1 MRQILFLILT
11 CILLT
16 WTSPALCTDMRK
28 ASVEAE
34 KIKASMVKKAM
45 QEKKDAENEAQK
57 ARTRILNDKTKIKAA
72 SASLEKQN
80 RETDIR
86 IKNLEK
92 QILDARTAKEKLIDE
107 LSKIHAQTRELV
119 GFVRI
124 SAKDTIA
131 LINQSQ
137 QSAFI
142 ANRVKNLHGP
152 ANQAQFP
159 SMDQIN
165 SMADILFDEIAL
177 SGQVRVLRGRMVDRA
192 GAEVEADILVLG
204 NFSAAYHKDDE
215 TGFLLYSDKS
225 QRFFALSKKPAAQIS
240 SKIRDYMAGKS
251 IDTPIDI
258 SKGGAL
264 RQMVQSHSLV
274 EQVPKG
280 GPIVWIIIILGVL
293 ALIIIVERI
302 IFLLRMSINPALI
315 MDSINSHAKDK
326 NWDKCLAIC
335 EKAGNKPVPK
345 VLAWGL
351 KHQNLGRQDMENALQ
366 EAILGEIPRLE
377 RFLSALGMMA
387 AVSPLLGLLGT
398 VTGMINT
405 FQIITYH
412 GAGDPKMMS
421 GGISEALV
429 TTMMGLA
436 VAIPILLAHTLLS
449 RRAENIIAQMEEK
462 AVSLVNTV
470 FASKKR

>member
-1 MRQILFLILT
+1 MRRVALFLILAGMWAWT
-11 CILLT
+11 TPGLCI
-16 WTSPALCTDMRK
+16 DMRQ
-28 ASVEAE
+28 ASMEADR
-34 KIKASMVKKAM
+34 IKASMLKKAM
-45 QEKKDAENEAQK
+45 QEKQDAQNQAQK
-57 ARTRILNDKTKIKAA
+57 SQARILDDKARIKTAIVG
-72 SASLEKQN
+72 LEKQS
-80 RETDIR
+80 RETGIR
-86 IKNLEK
+86 IANLEK
-92 QILDARTAKEKLIDE
+92 QILAAQAKKEKFVDE
-107 LSKIHAQTRELV
+107 LSQMDAQTRELV

-137 QSAFI
+137 QSALV
-142 ANRVKNLHGP
+142 ADRVKYLHGP
-152 ANQAQFP
+152 ANQSQFP
-159 SMDQIN
+159 SMDQIHG
-165 SMADILFDEIAL
+165 MANVLFDEIAR
-177 SGQVRVLRGRMVDRA
+177 SGEVRVQRAHLVDRA
-192 GAEVEADILVLG
+192 GEEVEADVLVLG
-204 NFSAAYHKDDE
+204 NFSAAWRKEKE

-225 QRFFALSKKPAAQIS
+225 QRFFALSRKPAARVGA
-240 SKIRDYMAGKS
+240 KIRDYMAGKS
-251 IDTPIDI
+251 TDAPIDI

-264 RQMVQSHSLV
+264 RQMVHKQSLA

-280 GPIVWIIIILGVL
+280 GPIVWIIIALGVL
-293 ALIIIVERI
+293 ALVIIVERAV
-302 IFLLRMSINPALI
+302 FLLRMSANPDQM
-315 MDSINSHAKDK
+315 MDRINSLAKNQD
-326 NWDKCLAIC
+326 WDKCMALC
-335 EKAGNKPVPK
+335 KKTGNKPVAN

-351 KHQNLGRQDMENALQ
+351 KHRDLGRQDMENALQ

-405 FQIITYH
+405 FHVITYH

-436 VAIPILLAHTLLS
+436 VAIPILLAHTLLT

-470 FASKKR
+470 FASRKK